1 MVARKLDSVPFTFIV
16 VPGVRGVM
24 SRVVLVVVAMCVSS
38 AAGPVLVSGPAC
50 VCDCCCWLGSS
61 SCSSP
66 FCVCCWGLGI
76 ESGSDFITTM
86 SMVAPLLSSRVRMVR
101 L

>member
-1 MVARKLDSVPFTFIV
+1 MARKVDSVPFTFIV

-24 SRVVLVVVAMCVSS
+24 STVVLVVAAMCVSS
-38 AAGPVLVSGPAC
+38 AVSGPAC
-50 VCDCCCWLGSS
+50 VCDRCCWLGSS
-61 SCSSP
+61 SCSSCSA
-66 FCVCCWGLGI
+66 FFVCCWGLGLGI